1 MKLKYKILGILTVTI
16 IGYFLGSLIALDF
29 NPLNWKLLTTIIGR
43 IFLLVYIYAGILSL
57 FTDED

>member
-1 MKLKYKILGILTVTI
+1 VKLKYKILGILTVTI

-43 IFLLVYIYAGILSL
+43 IFLSVYIYAGILSL

>member
-43 IFLLVYIYAGILSL
+43 IFLSVYIYAGILSL